1 MKLFLILSSAFLLLL
16 VAGYGL
22 SRFNEPP
29 RVLVSEVQESLQG
42 GKDIFFLDTRT
53 NLAGAS
59 LKVKIPGAELYHP
72 TETIDRLSRDLP
84 KDKTIV
90 VYCT

>member
-1 MKLFLILSSAFLLLL
+1 MRAFLLLSSAFLLLL

-22 SRFNEPP
+22 SKFNEPP
-29 RVLVSEVQESLQG
+29 RLLVADVQARVQEG
-42 GKDIFFLDTRT
+42 EDIFFLDTRT
-53 NLAGAS
+53 NLAGAAIK
-59 LKVKIPGAELYHP
+59 LKIPGAELYHP
-72 TETIDRLSRDLP
+72 TETIERLSRELP